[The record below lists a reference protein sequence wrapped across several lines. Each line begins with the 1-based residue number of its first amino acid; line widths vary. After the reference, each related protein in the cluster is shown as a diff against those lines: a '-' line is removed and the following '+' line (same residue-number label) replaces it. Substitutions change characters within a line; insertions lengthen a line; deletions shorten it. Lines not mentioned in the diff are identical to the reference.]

1 MDCPCSNFYINV
13 QTQKYHIVKTTSQ
26 SAAQMGEYEII
37 DDFGGHAKCMAEK
50 MCMES
55 QLEETAAFIDLNT
68 LEERLAGKNSIIH
81 EFIDKKTGWCRS
93 RFIPVDYDEN
103 GRLLHVLFCIECIE
117 EEKKRENRLI
127 YLAQTDLMTGLYNRG
142 SGERQISHLLQEK
155 TGGLLCL
162 IDCDKFK
169 KPVSSFVGIYKDN
182 NCIAFASLTL
192 SIERVLVSTENFPP
206 PIFLSVPNPVSPKRI
221 NNWII

>member
-127 YLAQTDLMTGLYNRG
+127 YLAQTDLMT
-142 SGERQISHLLQEK
+142 
-155 TGGLLCL
+155 
-162 IDCDKFK
+162 
-169 KPVSSFVGIYKDN
+169 
-182 NCIAFASLTL
+182 
-192 SIERVLVSTENFPP
+192 
-206 PIFLSVPNPVSPKRI
+206 
-221 NNWII
+221 

>member
-81 EFIDKKTGWCRS
+81 EFIDKKQAGAGADS
-93 RFIPVDYDEN
+93 F
-103 GRLLHVLFCIECIE
+103 LLITMKMEGFCMCCFVLSVS
-117 EEKKRENRLI
+117 KKRKNVRT
-127 YLAQTDLMTGLYNRG
+127 A
-142 SGERQISHLLQEK
+142 
-155 TGGLLCL
+155 
-162 IDCDKFK
+162 
-169 KPVSSFVGIYKDN
+169 
-182 NCIAFASLTL
+182 
-192 SIERVLVSTENFPP
+192 
-206 PIFLSVPNPVSPKRI
+206 
-221 NNWII
+221 